1 MIIGGKH
8 RFQLSCDDY
17 VVGAL
22 LLYMDIIQLF
32 MYLLMLLGKK
42 WLNKW
47 FKKNRNYKFIIKNI

>member
-42 WLNKW
+42 WL
-47 FKKNRNYKFIIKNI
+47 KNDLRIIEIINL